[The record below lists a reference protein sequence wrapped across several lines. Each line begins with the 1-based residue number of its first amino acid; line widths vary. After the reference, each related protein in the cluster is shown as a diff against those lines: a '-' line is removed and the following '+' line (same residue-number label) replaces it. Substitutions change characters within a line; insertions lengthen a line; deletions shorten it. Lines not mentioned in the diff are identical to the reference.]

1 MSDEKK
7 ETPEEEA
14 GEKKSGG
21 IGKLVVWLLVAIVSI
36 GGGFATPLVIGQL
49 TQEKS
54 DDQEEV
60 PVEEPEIEEESD
72 YIDFDEVVVNLREQQ
87 FSRYLKL
94 NFTLEVP
101 KSKKLEIEETIKV
114 KKAVL
119 LNHIN
124 LHFAEITTE
133 DLKGKFGQN
142 KIRRTMHGYFNEVLF
157 EDGHEYI
164 LDILFRELHV
174 Q

>member
-1 MSDEKK
+1 MSDEN
-7 ETPEEEA
+7 ETPAE
-14 GEKKSGG
+14 EKKSGG
-21 IGKLVVWLLVAIVSI
+21 IGKLVVWLLVAVLSI

-49 TQEKS
+49 TKEKPEGE
-54 DDQEEV
+54 EEV
-60 PVEEPEIEEESD
+60 LIEEPELDEESD

-87 FSRYLKL
+87 FSRFLKL

-101 KSKKLEIEETIKV
+101 QSKKVEVEEKLKV

-119 LNHIN
+119 LNRIN

-133 DLKGKFGQN
+133 DLEGKFGQN

-157 EDGHEYI
+157 EDNHEYI

>member
-1 MSDEKK
+1 MS
-7 ETPEEEA
+7 EEA
-14 GEKKSGG
+14 TTEENAEEKKSSSVV
-21 IGKLVVWLLVAIVSI
+21 KLIIWLFVAIASI
-36 GGGFATPLVIGQL
+36 GGGFATPMLIGQL
-49 TQEKS
+49 TAEK
-54 DDQEEV
+54 EEDPNAV
-60 PVEEPEIEEESD
+60 VQEEPEIEEESE

-87 FSRYLKL
+87 FSRYLKM
-94 NFTLEVP
+94 NFTMEVP
-101 KSKKLEIEETIKV
+101 KSKKLEIEEKLEL

-119 LNHIN
+119 LNKIN

-142 KIRRTMHGYFNEVLF
+142 RIRRSLHGFFNEVLF
-157 EDGHEYI
+157 EDGQEYI